1 MKKLLFCIIF
11 PFFMNAQTAFISGN
25 DTICDNGKEATIQID
40 FTGNAPFTFVYAL
53 DGAVQPSIT
62 TTINPHIIST
72 YSAGNYTLI
81 SFSDAN
87 VIGSTSGSGLVT
99 ILESPT
105 AIIHLESDT
114 LSIVNPVA
122 NFSSQSIG
130 NIVAWNWNFGD
141 NTSNAFSSNATHYY
155 DSLGIYQTSLI
166 VTADNGCVDTAMHTL
181 WVRDEFWI
189 YIPNSFTPDEDM
201 VNDKFCIE
209 YSGVREN
216 TFLFKVFNSQGDLIF
231 QLTNPRILKC
241 SIGGGWNGKDL
252 EANIDLPLDTYLY
265 EIYFQ
270 DFEGWKHQEYG
281 VLNLVR

>member
-1 MKKLLFCIIF
+1 MGLFYICSMKKLLFCIIF
-11 PFFMNAQTAFISGN
+11 PFFINAQTAFISGN
-25 DTICDNGKEATIQID
+25 DTICDNGQEATIQID

-81 SFSDAN
+81 SFSAAN

-166 VTADNGCVDTAMHTL
+166 VTADNGCVDTGF
-181 WVRDEFWI
+181 DF
-189 YIPNSFTPDEDM
+189 N
-201 VNDKFCIE
+201 
-209 YSGVREN
+209 YSESRTIGA
-216 TFLFKVFNSQGDLIF
+216 S
-231 QLTNPRILKC
+231 
-241 SIGGGWNGKDL
+241 SIRCYCRP
-252 EANIDLPLDTYLY
+252 I
-265 EIYFQ
+265 
-270 DFEGWKHQEYG
+270 
-281 VLNLVR
+281 